1 MAIFD
6 WFNAAFGYGNIPS
19 SSFVRTGAI
28 SQTPN
33 QRNQGQP
40 KVPSFGLKMAPSLDS
55 DTFVRSTDGQ
65 QAQGQQAQGQKMVSY
80 KGKKMSLEQARTD
93 SFKEVDAHEQAHLS
107 AAGQYASGGKVI
119 DFDGNG
125 IAVSGHVNIKM
136 PHLDKNNPEET
147 IKHAKQVMVAAKAPE
162 SFSELS
168 DADLNVYAQASAT
181 LAKAEAFKA
190 QQGKNPFATNP
201 FANRA

>member
-55 DTFVRSTDGQ
+55 DTFVRSTN
-65 QAQGQQAQGQKMVSY
+65 GQQAQGQKMVSY
-80 KGKKMSLEQARTD
+80 KGKKMPLEQAITN
-93 SFKEVDAHEQAHLS
+93 SEEEVLAHEREHYNK
-107 AAGQYASGGKVI
+107 AGKHAASGPVLIK
-119 DFDGNG
+119 DSNG
-125 IAVSGHVNIKM
+125 ITVSGYVNIKM
-136 PHLDKNNPEET
+136 PHLNKNNPDET
-147 IKHAKQVMVAAKAPE
+147 IDHAETVKVAAIAPE
-162 SFSELS
+162 SIGSELS
-168 DADLNVYAQASAT
+168 DADLNVYAQADAI
-181 LAKAEAFKA
+181 LQQALAFKA